1 MTTVQVN
8 AQIQQGL
15 SILSKD
21 EGMMRQV
28 AQYIQ
33 RLVNKMKKNEKSEVV
48 QKHYKHE
55 ILCGIIDAKGATD
68 RELINEYLSEK
79 YGV

>member
-33 RLVNKMKKNEKSEVV
+33 RLVNQMKKKESSSTQQTHPLQEFRGIFADETKS
-48 QKHYKHE
+48 
-55 ILCGIIDAKGATD
+55 D
-68 RELINEYLSEK
+68 RELINEYLEEK